1 MPERRGDSVFSEPA
15 FNGSRDSCA
24 GTDQEVWE
32 EPTLQ
37 SPPPFTPG
45 TFRAGL
51 KAGWEHTPSSTRVS
65 AFLGLIAVSGLVGIG
80 CSLLQ
85 EWSQRAL
92 LAAIVFVPVIEEL
105 GKTLGP
111 ILVLERRPFCFSG
124 RAALVSI
131 CAVSGLVFAAIENL
145 LYLNVYIPH
154 PTVGIVLFRWT
165 ACVALHAGCSTI
177 AGFGLAREWRNAAA
191 KQGRADPRD
200 ALPFLVTAMV
210 IHGVY
215 NLVVFFAAALTK

>member
-1 MPERRGDSVFSEPA
+1 MRSAMCGSSPRTSREMRARRTGRRAAPCLPAPHPEPLITRPPMPERRGDSVFSEPA

-37 SPPPFTPG
+37 SPPPSTPG
-45 TFRAGL
+45 TSRAGL

-111 ILVLERRPFCFSG
+111 ILVLER
-124 RAALVSI
+124 
-131 CAVSGLVFAAIENL
+131 
-145 LYLNVYIPH
+145 
-154 PTVGIVLFRWT
+154 
-165 ACVALHAGCSTI
+165 
-177 AGFGLAREWRNAAA
+177 
-191 KQGRADPRD
+191 
-200 ALPFLVTAMV
+200 
-210 IHGVY
+210 
-215 NLVVFFAAALTK
+215 